1 MIRFSVSEKIF
12 AAVATLVSVIV
23 GLLTLLAEKASD
35 TFVFTCLF
43 YPLMP
48 GLFAGL
54 LVTGPHGGTH
64 AQEVGAICIAAA
76 VNIFCYLLI
85 LLIPYA
91 LWRYL
96 MSQRTPSRKEQ

>member
-12 AAVATLVSVIV
+12 AAIATLVSVIV

-35 TFVFTCLF
+35 TFVLTCLF
-43 YPLMP
+43 YPLLP
-48 GLFAGL
+48 GIFTGL
-54 LVTGPHGGTH
+54 LITGPHGGTP
-64 AQEVGAICIAAA
+64 EVGAICVAAA

-85 LLIPYA
+85 PLFPYA